1 MKMIAMLFLL
11 STNHPIYLESSK
23 PIIHAHSFNLSGFEK
38 KSDHS
43 KKEKSSSLAL
53 ESALYAYSCVESFN
67 TFPQTHFITVIDYS
81 LPSNIPRLFVYEIET
96 KKIILNVN
104 VAHGRASG
112 IQYAQSF
119 SNEPS
124 SFKSSLGFFRIGS
137 IYTGK
142 HGTSVRLEGLEPG
155 INDNALS
162 RGIVIHA
169 ADYVSDSFIR
179 SQGRAGRSLGCP
191 AVSTKDMT
199 QLLPL
204 LKQTNCLFIYAP
216 HSDYF
221 QRSLLFR

>member
-1 MKMIAMLFLL
+1 MKTIVLLFILGV
-11 STNHPIYLESSK
+11 NHPFSLVSPKLFTEPHLFDLYDL
-23 PIIHAHSFNLSGFEK
+23 EK
-38 KSDHS
+38 KSKDS
-43 KKEKSSSLAL
+43 KKEKAISPAVEKAL
-53 ESALYAYSCVESFN
+53 NAYSCLEYKNQSASS
-67 TFPQTHFITVIDYS
+67 PFITIIDYS

-96 KKIILNVN
+96 QKIIFNVN
-104 VAHGRASG
+104 VAHGKASG

-124 SFKSSLGFFRIGS
+124 SFKSSLGFFKIGS
-137 IYTGK
+137 TYSGK

-169 ADYVSDSFIR
+169 ADYVADSFIR

-191 AVSTKDMT
+191 AVSPKDMIR
-199 QLLPL
+199 LLPL
-204 LKQTNCLFIYAP
+204 LKQSDCLFIYAP
-216 HSDYF
+216 QPEYF

>member
-1 MKMIAMLFLL
+1 MKTILLLFILGM
-11 STNHPIYLESSK
+11 NHPLSLMSPKLINK
-23 PIIHAHSFNLSGFEK
+23 PISYNRNNFKK
-38 KSDHS
+38 KSEYS
-43 KKEKSSSLAL
+43 KKEKDISPAVEKALNAYSSLEHL
-53 ESALYAYSCVESFN
+53 NQSASS
-67 TFPQTHFITVIDYS
+67 PFITIIDYS
-81 LPSNIPRLFVYEIET
+81 LPSYIPRLFVYEIET
-96 KKIILNVN
+96 QKIILNVN
-104 VAHGRASG
+104 VAHGKASG

-124 SFKSSLGFFRIGS
+124 SFKSSLGFFKIGS
-137 IYTGK
+137 TYTGK

-191 AVSTKDMT
+191 AVSPKDMI

-204 LKQTNCLFIYAP
+204 LKKSNCLFIYAP
-216 HSDYF
+216 QHEYF